1 MLCELNVCKLKLH
14 IIKVKE
20 KWLQKWL
27 VEKMDKEVSLFLR
40 KGYSFLNLM
49 GKAHKL

>member
-1 MLCELNVCKLKLH
+1 MLKLH

-20 KWLQKWL
+20 KGLQKWL
-27 VEKMDKEVSLFLR
+27 AEKMGKEVSLFLR
-40 KGYSFLNLM
+40 KGYFFEFN

>member
-1 MLCELNVCKLKLH
+1 MLKLH

-20 KWLQKWL
+20 ICLQKWL
-27 VEKMDKEVSLFLR
+27 AGKMDKEVSLFLR
-40 KGYSFLNLM
+40 KGYSILNSM